1 MSLLHKKRI
10 FYILIAFI
18 IVIAV
23 FVARIAWIQWASAYL
38 PLTASGK
45 TMNEMAVRQR
55 EEGIMLDSGRGH
67 FVDRNG
73 MSLTGF
79 TTWRPTLFPVSEL
92 PDESQIK
99 GLANRLGISPAELK
113 LLWSGLLRPQKWR
126 QPKEKALPAASPVLG
141 YGELNTQDNALY
153 WDHRGGAWPP
163 VNGFEVLPFME
174 RYPAGMRGNQW
185 LGYVA
190 QRPEVIRK
198 IGKTYPF
205 PLTMQVGA
213 SGLERTMDR
222 FLRGSGGT
230 RVYYSVDGKK
240 RPFPQI
246 GTRVEGQSNP
256 YYPVQIATT
265 VDNGIQQQLEK
276 IVDRLNVQEGAV
288 VVLDA
293 RQGDVIS
300 MVSRPFYDPVHVD
313 LSSGD
318 WSNRAVKAV
327 APGSVFKTVI
337 AAAALEGHVT
347 FPGEVF
353 HCSGH
358 YGKYGLSC
366 WKEGGHGDIT
376 LKEGFAN
383 SCNVVFATLG
393 ERLSADVI
401 ERTAYSLGLNR
412 KIGWSQRAF
421 MGGEDLSQIDQ
432 EEKGAVFSPDVNMD
446 GGVLA
451 QTSLGQRDVLVTP
464 LQAANLVVTLLHDG
478 EVAFPRLVT
487 QIRFRDGSVMAN
499 FPVHTTGRTRQ
510 RISAHTAGLLLDWMR
525 QVVEDGTG
533 SALKQAKWPLA
544 GKSGTAQIKK
554 GGKKLNHQW
563 FIGYGPVGN
572 PKYAV
577 AVLVQNR
584 PEGSPN
590 QATALFRQ
598 TLDMLAEQG
607 S

>member
-10 FYILIAFI
+10 FYTLMAFI
-18 IVIAV
+18 IVLV
-23 FVARIAWIQWASAYL
+23 LFVARISWIQWASAYL
-38 PLTASGK
+38 PLTASGR

-73 MSLTGF
+73 MPLTGF
-79 TTWRPTLFPVSEL
+79 ITWRPTLFPVSEL
-92 PDESQIK
+92 PDEPQMK
-99 GLANRLGISPAELK
+99 ALANRLGTSPWELK
-113 LLWSGLLRPQKWR
+113 TLWSGLLKPQMWR
-126 QPKEKALPAASPVLG
+126 QPKEEVLPVTSPVLG
-141 YGELNTQDNALY
+141 YGEPKTQDKFLNGER
-153 WDHRGGAWPP
+153 HGGIWPS
-163 VNGFEVLPFME
+163 VNGFEMLPYME
-174 RYPAGMRGNQW
+174 RYPVGMSGNQW

-190 QRPEVIRK
+190 QRPDVIRK
-198 IGKTYPF
+198 IGKPYQF
-205 PLTMQVGA
+205 PLTTQVGA

-240 RPFPQI
+240 RPFSEI
-246 GTRVEGQSNP
+246 GTRVEGDSNP
-256 YYPVQIATT
+256 YYPVQVVTT
-265 VDNGIQQQLEK
+265 VDNGLQQKLEQ
-276 IVDRLNVQEGAV
+276 IVDRMDMQEGAV

-300 MVSRPFYDPVHVD
+300 MISRPFHDPVHVD

-327 APGSVFKTVI
+327 APGSIFKTVI
-337 AAAALEGHVT
+337 AAAALEEQLA

-376 LKEGFAN
+376 LKEGFAK

-393 ERLSADVI
+393 ERLPADVI
-401 ERTAYSLGLNR
+401 ERTAYRLGLNR
-412 KIGWSQRAF
+412 KVGWSQHAF

-432 EEKGAVFSPDVNMD
+432 EEKGAVFGPHVNMD

-478 EVAFPRLVT
+478 QVAFPRLVK

-499 FPVHTTGRTRQ
+499 FPVHTTNIRQ
-510 RISAHTAGLLLDWMR
+510 ERISAQTAGVLLDWMR
-525 QVVEDGTG
+525 QVVENGTG

-544 GKSGTAQIKK
+544 GKSGTAQVKK

-590 QATALFRQ
+590 QATALFRR
-598 TLDMLAEQG
+598 TMDLLAEQG
-607 S
+607 T